1 MDVTAR
7 FQSLL
12 EAAFLT
18 DPTALATAL
27 DIPVEAAIVYANL
40 RAKPPAWLVLA
51 VERLIDVRLAEE
63 ICACLPGRRAARP
76 DHDQDGR

>member
-1 MDVTAR
+1 MDV
-7 FQSLL
+7 QSLL

-18 DPTALATAL
+18 DPTALAATL
-27 DIPVEAAIVYANL
+27 DIPVDAAKVYANP

-63 ICACLPGRRAARP
+63 ICACLPGRRGLPPRKS
-76 DHDQDGR
+76 R